1 MCMRLYQPVRR
12 IVGVIDSGNQ
22 TFHTIRR
29 LTWSVTVIPPAVIAS
44 LPGTVVLGRR
54 TPPSIVA
61 AVVVVVTIGRLLFMI
76 VASATSFA
84 DGDGHGDGALT

>member
-54 TPPSIVA
+54 TPPSIV
-61 AVVVVVTIGRLLFMI
+61 VVVTVGRLLFMI